1 MSLILGIAGEMLSG
15 KSTAAQFYTKEC
27 AAISFR
33 YSGIINEILDVL
45 DLEQTRFNQQ
55 EMGRILKEQFGPTVF
70 AHPIVER
77 TKLAPGKFYL
87 VDGFRTKEEVEIFR
101 SLQNFKLLYISASSE
116 LRYTRLR
123 GRAEKVGENQ
133 DTLEQ
138 FNHSQQHAVDKDIS
152 ELKSCADI
160 IIENDGSLED
170 FRAKLKA
177 VEGIC

>member
-15 KSTAAQFYTKEC
+15 KSTAAQFYTEEC

-45 DLEQTRFNQQ
+45 DLEKTRFNQQ
-55 EMGRILKEQFGPTVF
+55 EMGRILKEQFGPTVL
-70 AHPIVER
+70 AHPIAER
-77 TKLAPGKFYL
+77 IKLSQGKFYL

-101 SLQNFKLLYISASSE
+101 SLENFKLLYISASSE
-116 LRYTRLR
+116 LRYTRLQ
-123 GRAEKVGENQ
+123 GRAEKVGESRES
-133 DTLEQ
+133 LEQ
-138 FNHSQQHAVDKDIS
+138 FNQSQQHAVDKNIS
-152 ELKSCADI
+152 GLKLYADI
-160 IIENDGSLED
+160 VIENDGSLED